1 MDHLQLYAPA
11 GHHPGGYRAV
21 QSAGEQAHGVSAGA
35 HRKPPARKWQVRGHR
50 RAFRG
55 FPREP
60 SDPGVVDV
68 HLYMGKGVRQIA
80 AYLLGDLNGVQ
91 GKALVC
97 PPALYLKGAGGG
109 KFIG

>member
-35 HRKPPARKWQVRGHR
+35 HRKPPG
-50 RAFRG
+50 
-55 FPREP
+55 
-60 SDPGVVDV
+60 PGNGRSVDIGVLFADLHVNRQIRVVDV